1 MWRLWAKA
9 LGQKDGRDVK
19 EADKIAI
26 IRTLIMIQLVVTNGF
41 IIAGNVKN
49 LWFDNTQVEGHT
61 VSGVVSCGNHH
72 TNTNTSLPLP

>member
-9 LGQKDGRDVK
+9 LGQKEGRDEK

-26 IRTLIMIQLVVTNGF
+26 IRTLIMFQLVVTNGF

-49 LWFDNTQVEGHT
+49 LWWTPDKPPQNTT
-61 VSGVVSCGNHH
+61 TCVVPSYII
-72 TNTNTSLPLP
+72 TK

>member
-9 LGQKDGRDVK
+9 LGQKEGRDEK

-49 LWFDNTQVEGHT
+49 LWWSDGQLTHGDTKCGTPAYIIVE
-61 VSGVVSCGNHH
+61 
-72 TNTNTSLPLP
+72 

>member
-9 LGQKDGRDVK
+9 LGQKEGRDEK

-41 IIAGNVKN
+41 IIAGNVNN
-49 LWFDNTQVEGHT
+49 LWGQNSKCHT
-61 VSGVVSCGNHH
+61 H
-72 TNTNTSLPLP
+72 TPHMDSLLYNN